1 MPTFTSADSTSTP
14 TGSSRDW
21 EPSARLVQ
29 LLQQVWQDRVCQS
42 YEPPEHGACLLGTQ
56 SFLSLAERSAP
67 QIMSMHKT
75 LSVKSRVRGDFHA
88 RFWERVRVKL
98 PRSTRSWPSDVF
110 QHEIRVLFWQ
120 KRVGKF
126 RKISSFSLCGAFFIP
141 ILQISPNKS
150 LLLQSQLLAE
160 SPNGWNAGIDTYI
173 HKGVSCA
180 LVLTICELRNFKFL
194 SRTKQRER
202 P

>member
-1 MPTFTSADSTSTP
+1 
-14 TGSSRDW
+14 
-21 EPSARLVQ
+21 
-29 LLQQVWQDRVCQS
+29 
-42 YEPPEHGACLLGTQ
+42 
-56 SFLSLAERSAP
+56 
-67 QIMSMHKT
+67 MSMHKT

-88 RFWERVRVKL
+88 RFCERVRVKF

-110 QHEIRVLFWQ
+110 QHDIRVLCWQ

-180 LVLTICELRNFKFL
+180 LVLTICELRNFNGKSKNKATGTSHGCIIYSPHWLLVFHSYSRDANSWYSILYTYVGL
-194 SRTKQRER
+194 SASLVSTYRAMRRPSECGTSDRTCSTFFVSVW
-202 P
+202 

>member
-1 MPTFTSADSTSTP
+1 MQAFSTALVGTSFQLAARDSEQRP
-14 TGSSRDW
+14 
-21 EPSARLVQ
+21 
-29 LLQQVWQDRVCQS
+29 
-42 YEPPEHGACLLGTQ
+42 Q
-56 SFLSLAERSAP
+56 SFLSLAERSDP
-67 QIMSMHKT
+67 KVMFMHKE